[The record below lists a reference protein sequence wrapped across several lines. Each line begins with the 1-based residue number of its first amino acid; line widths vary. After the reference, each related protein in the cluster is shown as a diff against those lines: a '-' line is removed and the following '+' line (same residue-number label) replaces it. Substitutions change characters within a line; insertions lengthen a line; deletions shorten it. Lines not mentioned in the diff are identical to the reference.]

1 MDEWMDGWICG
12 WMWIFPTWQREWELS
27 PHPKNLPYRFA
38 PYPQQPI
45 GSGSGHLPLAG
56 TRASLALTDHGL
68 SFMKSS
74 SARLSFAF
82 LSANCSLN
90 SARICISECTNSPIL
105 VSRTFPLNF
114 FSPRIFFP
122 VVLGWVFFFWFFL
135 FLGFEVQRWQ
145 QLWRLAP
152 WAPLWCRGPW
162 HWRQV
167 KVWVRR
173 VRRRGWVLL
182 LCLWGGGSRL
192 GSVMAVEWRWWQRM
206 L

>member
-1 MDEWMDGWICG
+1 MDGWMNGWMDGCESFLLGKENERTEPPSKKSPLSIY
-12 WMWIFPTWQREWELS
+12 TVSAAANRKRLRLS
-27 PHPKNLPYRFA
+27 P
-38 PYPQQPI
+38 I
-45 GSGSGHLPLAG
+45 GWH
-56 TRASLALTDHGL
+56 ASL
-68 SFMKSS
+68 SS
-74 SARLSFAF
+74 SRGPRPLVHEELLHATVFCVSPTELQLEFCTDLHLSVHKFTHF
-82 LSANCSLN
+82 GLPNIPSELLFSEIFFSCSLG
-90 SARICISECTNSPIL
+90 
-105 VSRTFPLNF
+105 V
-114 FSPRIFFP
+114 
-122 VVLGWVFFFWFFL
+122 GFFL

-192 GSVMAVEWRWWQRM
+192 ESVMAVEWRWWRRM
-206 L
+206 W